1 MAVLRLCHGS
11 RTKLKFQTLGNT
23 FCPYYLATAQMQT
36 VSTPNIIPT
45 KRAESYKWDAK
56 QLEKKVEI
64 FGGKS
69 DQRNSLK
76 TPGKS

>member
-1 MAVLRLCHGS
+1 
-11 RTKLKFQTLGNT
+11 
-23 FCPYYLATAQMQT
+23 MQT

-56 QLEKKVEI
+56 QLEKKVES
-64 FGGKS
+64 FGEKS